1 MKTNNTFKKVAA
13 IKIIKIQDIQNTP
26 FEGVYLGSKQGKFG
40 LNYFFLKDGGY
51 VQILGSKDLHQ
62 KLILAQRGNLIKLTF
77 LQTIESKNG
86 HLFHEVLVEEAES
99 SLPEQDLSQHLRMFS
114 N

>member
-1 MKTNNTFKKVAA
+1 MKTKDTFNEVAA
-13 IKIIKIQDIQNTP
+13 IKTMKIQNIENTP
-26 FEGVYLGSKQGKFG
+26 FEGVYLGSKQGKYG

-77 LQTIESKNG
+77 LQTIVSKNG
-86 HLFHEVLVEEAES
+86 HPFHEVLVEQATS
-99 SLPEQDLSQHLRMFS
+99 HLTEEEIAPHLKIFS